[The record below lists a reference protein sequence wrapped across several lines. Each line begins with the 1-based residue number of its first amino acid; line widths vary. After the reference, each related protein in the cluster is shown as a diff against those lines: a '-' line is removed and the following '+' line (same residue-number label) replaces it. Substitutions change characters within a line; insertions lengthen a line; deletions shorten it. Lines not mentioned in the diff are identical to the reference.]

1 MTLQDADVRT
11 VMARVGKALARWERA
26 RQPETPIYVDGAEGD
41 GLGIRWLREPARID
55 TRFASG
61 SARPVVGPAVRLAKR
76 AVRRGISWYVEP
88 MMAQQSRFNAAV
100 LDLAERMELAHERLL
115 TDLDERLPAL
125 RDDIDALEAR
135 FSEGGGPGATGGEGL
150 LPSARRLLQYR
161 AFEDRHRGP
170 YADIRTLLSFYL
182 PLFAGRRRVLDV
194 GCGRGEFLRLL
205 QEEGIDAYG
214 VDSDESMVEAARQQG
229 LEVVLDDAVSHL
241 LGTDDGAVDGVFSSQ
256 VVEHLRTD
264 QVMSLLDAA
273 HRKLAP
279 GGVIAVETPNPEALF
294 IFAAFFY
301 VDLTHIKPL
310 HPEAL
315 RWALEV
321 SGFVD
326 VDIRRI
332 LPVPDGARLDPVPD
346 ELASDPGW
354 STMAGNVER
363 LNNLLYGPQHFAAI
377 ARKPVP
383 EG

>member
-1 MTLQDADVRT
+1 MRLQDADVRT

-135 FSEGGGPGATGGEGL
+135 FSEGGPGATGGEGL

-214 VDSDESMVEAARQQG
+214 VDSDESMVESARAHG
-229 LEVVLDDAVSHL
+229 LDVVLGDGISHL
-241 LGTDDGAVDGVFSSQ
+241 RRIGRGSVDGIFSSQ
-256 VVEHLRTD
+256 VVEHLQTS
-264 QVMSLLDAA
+264 QIMGLLEAA
-273 HRKLAP
+273 HEKLAP
-279 GGVIAVETPNPEALF
+279 GGVMVVETPNPESLF
-294 IFAAFFY
+294 IFHAFFY
-301 VDLTHIKPL
+301 VDLTHVKPI

-315 RWALEV
+315 KWAMEAVGFAEVRLE
-321 SGFVD
+321 
-326 VDIRRI
+326 RI
-332 LPVPDGARLDPVPD
+332 LPVPDGTRLDDVPD
-346 ELASDPGW
+346 DLRDQPGW
-354 STMAGNVER
+354 STVAANVER
-363 LNNLLYGPQHFAAI
+363 LNQLLYGPQHFAAV
-377 ARKPVP
+377 ATKA
-383 EG
+383 G